1 MQRWFSFRE
10 ANGAS
15 RPYLPLALFFCLS
28 LFGCGNS
35 CFVFVSNPGGTIPPN
50 TIPSCQ
56 LGTSTGTVS
65 LQITAS
71 PTTPAE
77 DSPAHIQHIFVTLRG
92 IEATA
97 SAIPGDDSAD
107 WRELAPNLTT
117 RPVQLDL
124 LERSADPSERT
135 GVQDAIVPADA
146 YRQVRLRLLPN
157 QPANQPAEDESF
169 PEENACGSAGFN
181 CVITS
186 DGVNRPLVLDSQP
199 TQIQISSD
207 HISGGFFRVLPE
219 TAVNLKLEFNPQ
231 SSVIFSANEA
241 ARLVPVFTVEPQS
254 LAESAAQPNE

>member
-15 RPYLPLALFFCLS
+15 RPYLLPALFFCLS

-35 CFVFVSNPGGTIPPN
+35 CFVFVSNPGGTLPP

-65 LQITAS
+65 LHVSA
-71 PTTPAE
+71 PAAPSE
-77 DSPAHIQHIFVTLRG
+77 GESPAKIQHIFVTLRG

-97 SAIPGDDSAD
+97 SAIPDDNAAD
-107 WRELAPNLTT
+107 WHELAPNLAT

-124 LERSADPSERT
+124 LARTADSCERSISAEAT
-135 GVQDAIVPADA
+135 IPADA
-146 YRQVRLRLLPN
+146 YRQIRLRLAPN
-157 QPANQPAEDESF
+157 QPTTDESVL
-169 PEENACGSAGFN
+169 EENGCGGAGLN
-181 CVITS
+181 CVVTS
-186 DGVNRPLVLDSQP
+186 DGVTRPLVLDAQP
-199 TQIQISSD
+199 SEIQVGSD

-231 SSVIFSANEA
+231 SSVIFSTNEA
-241 ARLVPVFTVEPQS
+241 ARLVPVFTVKP
-254 LAESAAQPNE
+254 ESSCESSAQPNE